1 MNPPPSGACRA
12 SRRSPPEAPC
22 RSSHS
27 RNASRSPGATRQRSP
42 RRRTVIQGG
51 GRVFG
56 VRLGAEE
63 RRYDIGNFE
72 AYFRAF
78 VEFALADERH
88 GRELRTYLEQLLDVH
103 HA

>member
-1 MNPPPSGACRA
+1 MVTT
-12 SRRSPPEAPC
+12 RRRENAAPVQAELTGFGPEGFTALWPE
-22 RSSHS
+22 
-27 RNASRSPGATRQRSP
+27 GP
-42 RRRTVIQGG
+42 RRGSLAGRRLLLRSGEKVI
-51 GRVFG
+51 G
-56 VRLGAEE
+56 VKLPPGEQ
-63 RRYDIGNFE
+63 RYDIGNFE